1 MLPPDNSPTLPH
13 SSPASTLLAEGLIDL
28 AQAAACFA
36 DGRGRKPHI
45 ATLRRWAKNGCR
57 GHKLEVTFLG
67 NRLMT
72 SRQAAERF
80 LVAINGQSVLSS
92 QAVAPAA
99 MQAGELLKAAG
110 L

>member
-1 MLPPDNSPTLPH
+1 MSHDTSLEPPTRV
-13 SSPASTLLAEGLIDL
+13 SSHNLLTEELIDL
-28 AQAAACFA
+28 AEAAACFKDA
-36 DGRGRKPHI
+36 RGRRPHI

-67 NRLMT
+67 NRMMT

-80 LVAINGQSVLSS
+80 LAAINGQPAPTQTTTSA
-92 QAVAPAA
+92 AVR
-99 MQAGELLKAAG
+99 AGEQLAKAG